1 MRTAA
6 IFRPAPAA
14 EVPVE
19 PDADEARSWLR
30 SELSK
35 AEYQEAQPGLAERA
49 LARILEFLEEVL
61 SGIQG
66 VGAPAGILLLA
77 LGALV
82 LLALAVL
89 VVRPRLNARK
99 KPAGLFDETAADQD
113 AAAHRA
119 LAEQAA
125 QAGDWDAALAERLR
139 AILRSAEER
148 VILAPQPGRTARE
161 AGTSLAAVFPAA
173 AEEIHWLSRRFDEVR
188 YGGSRAGEP
197 DARRAAEL
205 DAQLLHSQPA
215 AAAASAVPFLAVPK

>member
-1 MRTAA
+1 MRTGA
-6 IFRPAPAA
+6 IFRQSP

-19 PDADEARSWLR
+19 PDADQARSWLEN
-30 SELSK
+30 ELSK
-35 AEYQEAQPGLAERA
+35 AEYQDAQPSLLERA
-49 LARILEFLEEVL
+49 VAKILEFLTDLL

-89 VVRPRLNARK
+89 VVRPRLNARR
-99 KPAGLFDETAADQD
+99 KPAGLFDEAGADQD

-125 QAGDWDAALAERLR
+125 QAGDWDGALAERLR

-148 VILAPQPGRTARE
+148 VILHPQAGRTAQE
-161 AGTSLAAVFPAA
+161 AGTALSAVFPAE
-173 AEEIHWLSRRFDEVR
+173 AEEIRWLSRRFDEVR
-188 YGGSRAGEP
+188 YGGSRAAEP
-197 DARRAAEL
+197 DARRAADL
-205 DAQLLHSQPA
+205 DAALLSSQPA
-215 AAAASAVPFLAVPK
+215 PSAASAVPSLAVPK

>member
-1 MRTAA
+1 MRSGT
-6 IFRPAPAA
+6 FRPAPMA

-19 PDADEARSWLR
+19 PDAEQARNWLE
-30 SELSK
+30 SELSQ
-35 AEYQEAQPGLAERA
+35 AEYQDAQPGLLERA
-49 LARILEFLEEVL
+49 VAKILEFLTDL
-61 SGIQG
+61 LDGIQG
-66 VGAPAGILLLA
+66 VGAPAGILLIA

-99 KPAGLFDETAADQD
+99 KPAGLFDETSADHD

-125 QAGDWDAALAERLR
+125 QAGNWDTALAERLR

-148 VILAPQPGRTARE
+148 VILHPQAGRTARE
-161 AGTSLAAVFPAA
+161 AGTALSAVFPAA

-188 YGGSRAGEP
+188 YGGGRAGEP

-205 DAQLLHSQPA
+205 DHQLLGTQPA
-215 AAAASAVPFLAVPK
+215 AAAASEAPFLAVPR

>member
-1 MRTAA
+1 MSIGA
-6 IFRPAPAA
+6 IFRLMPSA

-19 PDADEARSWLR
+19 PDADQARSWLEN
-30 SELSK
+30 ELTK
-35 AEYQEAQPGLAERA
+35 AEYQQAQPGLLERA
-49 LARILEFLEEVL
+49 LAKVLEFLEELL

-99 KPAGLFDETAADQD
+99 KPAGLFDETAAEQD

-125 QAGDWDAALAERLR
+125 QAGNWDTALAERLR

-148 VILAPQPGRTARE
+148 VILHPQAGRTAQE
-161 AGTSLAAVFPAA
+161 AGTALSAVFPAA
-173 AEEIHWLSRRFDEVR
+173 AQEIRWLSRRFDEVR
-188 YGGSRAGEP
+188 YGGGRAGES
-197 DARRAAEL
+197 DARRAADLDSEL
-205 DAQLLHSQPA
+205 AASQPA
-215 AAAASAVPFLAVPK
+215 PAGASAAPVLAVPK